1 MIINNSFAQLPDT
14 YQDYNKEIIKG
25 NYPENQYINTLMLN
39 PARYREF
46 KRNINRINNVDNE
59 IKYLKYIEQKNLVD
73 FVNKIKIT
81 EEEYKNS
88 LETAQILFDN
98 LTEAKIN
105 DLLSHQKLLSNE
117 KHLVEAMAYFMGIDN
132 LEWNSFKLTFNI
144 YEAKQKMK
152 IIDYSKLKKKKIN
165 ILLSRLCHG
174 DSFESFSSSDD
185 FYDSGIEFVYEWVK
199 CQLKIYFY
207 LWQNKKIK
215 KKSVI
220 YDNNYNSYINRNNI
234 LSNFN
239 RTKINTYKKDNI
251 FKEYEFIKPEIKS
264 IKKISISSKSLTN
277 FHQRPESVNID
288 IKRIINSNNF
298 FKQKSNLKKY
308 KIKKNNS
315 FLMTG
320 IPLSLKQENYN
331 NNIKQNKVFI
341 PIKVQKKKIK
351 LKGYNA
357 EKDKI
362 NKELRSTSMLPFL
375 RNRTFHQMRQFFE
388 VTYPINKEIEKRH
401 IKEIQNNSI
410 TGEKTKKKLIG
421 LIAKGK
427 TELMEYLPLF
437 KLKQL
442 LAD

>member
-1 MIINNSFAQLPDT
+1 
-14 YQDYNKEIIKG
+14 
-25 NYPENQYINTLMLN
+25 
-39 PARYREF
+39 
-46 KRNINRINNVDNE
+46 
-59 IKYLKYIEQKNLVD
+59 
-73 FVNKIKIT
+73 
-81 EEEYKNS
+81 
-88 LETAQILFDN
+88 
-98 LTEAKIN
+98 
-105 DLLSHQKLLSNE
+105 
-117 KHLVEAMAYFMGIDN
+117 
-132 LEWNSFKLTFNI
+132 
-144 YEAKQKMK
+144 MK

-298 FKQKSNLKKY
+298 FKQKSNLKKN